1 MKFYKCDKCNDI
13 FISLNNSPD
22 VAIPEL
28 IPGTVDAA
36 KEKHVPVFS
45 VNGEKVTVHVGE
57 VDHPMVD
64 VHFIEW
70 VAIET
75 DKGVQVKYL
84 KPESAPEAVFGLEA
98 DEKLVG
104 VYAYC
109 NLHGLWK
116 AEPKK

>member
-13 FISLNNSPD
+13 FISLKNSPD

-28 IPGTVDAA
+28 VPGTVDAA
-36 KEKHVPVFS
+36 KEKHVPTFTVKCK
-45 VNGEKVTVHVGE
+45 KVTVNVGE
-57 VDHPMVD
+57 VTHPMTAE
-64 VHFIEW
+64 HFIEW

-75 DKGVQVKYL
+75 DKGVQIKYL
-84 KPESAPEAVFGLEA
+84 QPESAPEAIFSLETG
-98 DEKLVG
+98 EKLAA

-116 AEPKK
+116 AQPKK